1 MPAVPLD
8 FEGFCHEHYVPL
20 IRLLTLYCGDPEVS
34 RDLAQEA
41 LARTYAAWPRVHR
54 MEYPDR
60 WVNRVAINLANS
72 HFRRGRSERK
82 ALLSQ
87 ASRAIRLSDPD
98 VAGAVTIRLAL
109 ATLSHR
115 QRAAVI
121 LRFFSDL
128 SVDETARLM
137 ECSAGTV
144 KKLTARGLHGLR
156 DTLGEGIDVE
166 VRDA

>member
-1 MPAVPLD
+1 MPSVPLD

-41 LARTYAAWPRVHR
+41 LARTYAAWPRVR
-54 MEYPDR
+54 SMEHPGR
-60 WVNRVAINLANS
+60 WVNRVASNLANS
-72 HFRRGRSERK
+72 HFRRRGSERK
-82 ALLSQ
+82 ALLSE
-87 ASRAIRLSDPD
+87 ASRALRRADPD
-98 VAGAVTIRLAL
+98 VAGAVTVRLAL

-121 LRFFSDL
+121 LRFFNDL
-128 SVDETARLM
+128 SVEDTARLM
-137 ECSAGTV
+137 SCSAGTV
-144 KKLTARGLHGLR
+144 KKLTARGLQGLR
-156 DTLGEGIDVE
+156 EALGEDVDVE

>member
-1 MPAVPLD
+1 MPSVPLD

-34 RDLAQEA
+34 RDLAQET
-41 LARTYAAWPRVHR
+41 LARTYASWPRVRGMQHPR
-54 MEYPDR
+54 L

-72 HFRRGRSERK
+72 HFRRRGSERK
-82 ALLSQ
+82 ALMAE
-87 ASRAIRLSDPD
+87 ASRALGGSDQD
-98 VAGAVTIRLAL
+98 AAVAVTVRLAL

-115 QRAAVI
+115 QRAAII
-121 LRFFSDL
+121 LRFFNDL

-137 ECSAGTV
+137 TCSAGTV
-144 KKLTARGLHGLR
+144 KKLTARGLHALRAGLG
-156 DTLGEGIDVE
+156 DDIEVE